1 MSTNSAVQSTASMF
15 VPAHEHATCLHDVQL
30 YSDDAYLLDSLTTFV
45 GREIAKGN
53 SAIVIAT
60 KEHRDGLAER
70 LARQYPDLCLAVEQ
84 GRYIAL
90 DAADTLSK
98 FMVNGT
104 PDPVLF
110 SEVVG
115 STISRA
121 SAAIRGEH
129 SRVAAYGE
137 MVSLLWAEGE
147 YEAVVRLEQLWN
159 DLSKTHSFALRCGYP
174 LKAFDRKDHSDLF
187 LRICTEHSAVIPDE
201 SFTKLADEK
210 ERLRTVA
217 RLQQRVQALATEVA
231 EFRTMSAQTVEI
243 QNRNV
248 ALIEEVKKRETAED
262 ELRRFTRRLLASRDT
277 EQRRVA
283 RELHENAAQLLAAL
297 AMSLSVLHEERDAL
311 SPRGADAVLRS
322 TSLTQNVLQEVRKLS
337 HVLHPPTLD
346 EMGLAAALRW
356 YVEQFAESSGIE
368 AALDVPKTVG
378 RLPRNLEIAAFRIV
392 EESLKNV
399 LRHSRSSSVAVRM
412 TRSRGELLLEV
423 QDEGIGMPSQR
434 DTTELGVVGMRE
446 RTTEL
451 GGSLTINSSGH
462 GTLICARF
470 PLPQTNR

>member
-1 MSTNSAVQSTASMF
+1 
-15 VPAHEHATCLHDVQL
+15 
-30 YSDDAYLLDSLTTFV
+30 
-45 GREIAKGN
+45 
-53 SAIVIAT
+53 
-60 KEHRDGLAER
+60 
-70 LARQYPDLCLAVEQ
+70 
-84 GRYIAL
+84 
-90 DAADTLSK
+90 
-98 FMVNGT
+98 
-104 PDPVLF
+104 
-110 SEVVG
+110 
-115 STISRA
+115 
-121 SAAIRGEH
+121 
-129 SRVAAYGE
+129 
-137 MVSLLWAEGE
+137 
-147 YEAVVRLEQLWN
+147 
-159 DLSKTHSFALRCGYP
+159 
-174 LKAFDRKDHSDLF
+174 
-187 LRICTEHSAVIPDE
+187 
-201 SFTKLADEK
+201 
-210 ERLRTVA
+210 
-217 RLQQRVQALATEVA
+217 
-231 EFRTMSAQTVEI
+231 MSAQTVEI

-297 AMSLSVLHEERDAL
+297 AMSLSVLHEEKDAL

-356 YVEQFAESSGIE
+356 YVEQFAESGGIK
-368 AALDVPKTVG
+368 AALDLPKT
-378 RLPRNLEIAAFRIV
+378 
-392 EESLKNV
+392 
-399 LRHSRSSSVAVRM
+399 VRM

>member
-1 MSTNSAVQSTASMF
+1 MSTNIVMQSTASMP

-45 GREIAKGN
+45 GREMTKGN
-53 SAIVIAT
+53 SAIVVAT

-70 LARQYPDLCLAVEQ
+70 LARQHPDLCLAMEQ

-104 PDPVLF
+104 PDPILF
-110 SEVVG
+110 SELIG
-115 STISRA
+115 ATISRA
-121 SAAIRGEH
+121 AAAVRGEH

-159 DLSKTHSFALRCGYP
+159 DLGKTHSFALRCGYP
-174 LKAFDRKDHSDLF
+174 LKGFDRKDHSDLF
-187 LRICTEHSAVIPDE
+187 LKICTEHSAVIPDE
-201 SFTKLADEK
+201 SFAKLADEN

-217 RLQQRVQALATEVA
+217 SLQQREQALATEVA
-231 EFRTMSAQTVEI
+231 EFRTMSAQTVEV

-248 ALIEEVKKRETAED
+248 ELIEEVKKRETAED
-262 ELRRFTRRLLASRDT
+262 ELRRFARRLLASRDT

-297 AMSLSVLHEERDAL
+297 AMSLSVLHEEKDAL
-311 SPRGADAVLRS
+311 SPRGADAVLRG
-322 TSLTQNVLQEVRKLS
+322 TSLTQNVLREVRKLS

-356 YVEQFAESSGIE
+356 YVEQFAESSGIK
-368 AALDVPKTVG
+368 AALDAPKTVG

-399 LRHSRSSSVAVRM
+399 LRHSRSSSVVVRM
-412 TRSRGELLLEV
+412 TRSRCELLLEV
-423 QDEGIGMPSQR
+423 QDEGIGMPAQR
-434 DTTELGVVGMRE
+434 DTSGLGIVGMRE
-446 RTTEL
+446 RVTEL
-451 GGSLTINSSGH
+451 GGSLTINSGGQ
-462 GTLICARF
+462 GTLIYARF
-470 PLPQTNR
+470 PLTQTSR